1 MGDATSDS
9 IEVIIPNENDK
20 TVPRCS
26 HGPALLFE
34 RTRNVAQKGRRF
46 YACSACRDR
55 KDCNL
60 FQWED
65 EKSLWEGVTDRHLE
79 GHVEDPSSQDNNPWE
94 ENMEVANERNHEKLQ
109 TWQKKAGK
117 LAGKQSRALSKSVV
131 GALSG
136 LQRNIH
142 NWCSPADDLA
152 EPREISEVR
161 SLAREAQNS
170 SKSPPFT
177 HQEYSSRF
185 LKFVSLPVEQRRF
198 CVDCQLLI
206 LPGEWMN
213 HAKHQALS
221 ENVSVQMLKRPSLL
235 LSPLDNK
242 KSNAQYLFADRS
254 CNFLLDVLLG
264 LGFQKF
270 LCVGTPRLHERIKLR
285 NAEGGSPIKSL
296 LLDID
301 YRFCQFYGQDEFCRY
316 NMFNHHFFDEQEAV
330 TEFKAFLCEEGGA
343 KVIMITDPPFGGLVK
358 PLANSFSQIS
368 QTWKSVN
375 DESELVEMPI
385 IWTFPYFFESR
396 ILEYFPSFSMLD
408 YQVDYENHP
417 LYKHGMTGRKQSPV
431 RLFTNLSPKGVR
443 LPLDEGY

>member
-65 EKSLWEGVTDRHLE
+65 EK
-79 GHVEDPSSQDNNPWE
+79 
-94 ENMEVANERNHEKLQ
+94 
-109 TWQKKAGK
+109 
-117 LAGKQSRALSKSVV
+117 
-131 GALSG
+131 
-136 LQRNIH
+136 
-142 NWCSPADDLA
+142 
-152 EPREISEVR
+152 ISEVR

-213 HAKHQALS
+213 HAKHRALS

-316 NMFNHHFFDEQEAV
+316 NMFNHYFFDEQEAV

-375 DESELVEMPI
+375 DESEHVEMPI

-431 RLFTNLSPKGVR
+431 RLFTNLSPKGVQ
-443 LPLDEGY
+443 LPADEGYRTDVNGDIVMNVVTVSSHHGVTVRLVVAVLFLITPVVRNKQAVSTVAATNTK